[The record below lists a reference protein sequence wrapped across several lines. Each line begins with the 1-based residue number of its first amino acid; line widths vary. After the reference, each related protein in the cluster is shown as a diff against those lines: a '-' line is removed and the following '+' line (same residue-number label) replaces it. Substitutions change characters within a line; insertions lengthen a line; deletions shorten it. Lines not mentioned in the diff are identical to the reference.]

1 MIMETLAIGMS
12 MMLLIYLVFLYI
24 IDKYLIY
31 ENTIKK
37 KKMYFLQKLSSFW
50 SDVFK
55 RISSN
60 QNKRQFNV

>member
-1 MIMETLAIGMS
+1 METLAIGMS

-55 RISSN
+55 SISSN

>member
-1 MIMETLAIGMS
+1 METLAIGMS

-55 RISSN
+55 SISSN
-60 QNKRQFNV
+60 QNKRQLNV

>member
-1 MIMETLAIGMS
+1 METLAIGMS
-12 MMLLIYLVFLYI
+12 MILLIYLVFLYI

-31 ENTIKK
+31 ENKIKK
-37 KKMYFLQKLSSFW
+37 EKTYFLQKLSSFW